1 MVILLE
7 ILAMLVLQ
15 NETNNNVFDEKIE
28 EIIAFL
34 LERFDKKSEIAVAI
48 ATKAEIQNFNK
59 DYRNLDKPTN
69 VLSFPSG
76 VPTEIADILGD
87 IIICFEVVELEAQE
101 QNKTFENHL
110 IHMLVHGFLHLLGY
124 DHIDEKDATNMENLE
139 IEILSELKIA
149 NPYL

>member
-1 MVILLE
+1 
-7 ILAMLVLQ
+7 MLVLQ

-76 VPTEIADILGD
+76 VPIEIADILGD
-87 IIICFEVVELEAQE
+87 IIICFEVVELESQE

-124 DHIDEKDATNMENLE
+124 DHIDEKDAAKMEGLE